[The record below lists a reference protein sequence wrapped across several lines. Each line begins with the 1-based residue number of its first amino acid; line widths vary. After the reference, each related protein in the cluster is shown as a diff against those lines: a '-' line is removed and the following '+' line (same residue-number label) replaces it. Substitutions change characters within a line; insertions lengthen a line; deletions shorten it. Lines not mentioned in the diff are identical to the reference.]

1 MQQPQDKIRK
11 TGQVIFS
18 VLAMGLPLIKSD
30 VTFLLLFFSTNPGAV
45 IKNFLMIDKSMHAP
59 NYPAANK

>member
-30 VTFLLLFFSTNPGAV
+30 VTFLLLLFY
-45 IKNFLMIDKSMHAP
+45 DKSRRRDKELSNDRQKHACS
-59 NYPAANK
+59 